1 MLDQAT
7 LELELNDRDAALL
20 NQDLVA
26 IQTEA
31 ALLQSQINRELSELD
46 IATEFL
52 AVVRQRTVEETEDDL
67 EAAAD
72 AFEPGS
78 GGTGGGGA
86 GSDSPGTESPGTESP
101 GGSSGP
107 GRGAAPGEP
116 GREARGATLVPF
128 SGGLLGGSLTPIR
141 FGRVN

>member
-1 MLDQAT
+1 M
-7 LELELNDRDAALL
+7 L

-78 GGTGGGGA
+78 GGTGGGGC
-86 GSDSPGTESPGTESP
+86 
-101 GGSSGP
+101 
-107 GRGAAPGEP
+107 
-116 GREARGATLVPF
+116 
-128 SGGLLGGSLTPIR
+128 
-141 FGRVN
+141 